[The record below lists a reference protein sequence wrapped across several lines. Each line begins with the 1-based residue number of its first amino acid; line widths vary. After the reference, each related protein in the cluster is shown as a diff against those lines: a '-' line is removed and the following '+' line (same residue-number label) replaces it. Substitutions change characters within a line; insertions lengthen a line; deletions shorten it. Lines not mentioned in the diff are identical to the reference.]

1 MLSTEQCSPLS
12 FLRRSS
18 CTSRFGFFFSSYSTT
33 VPTICCTIVFADGL
47 ALIPPSYFASST
59 SRGFIGGTGH
69 RVQGFLLPSSMGR
82 FGEGGRRSCLTWR
95 SPLLASRLSFVSGF
109 WVLGFVASVGSW
121 LAFVLFLHSRS
132 SLLYAVGF
140 FACTTSKV
148 MAAVCFFNM
157 QPVVT
162 LPRLPLLRFLV
173 NFLFVLISL
182 QRVVRS
188 SSLPS

>member
-18 CTSRFGFFFSSYSTT
+18 CTSRFGFFFSSYSTS

-82 FGEGGRRSCLTWR
+82 FGEFEGGRGGGPVSLGGPRSWR
-95 SPLLASRLSFVSGF
+95 RGCRLCRGSGF
-109 WVLGFVASVGSW
+109 WGSW
-121 LAFVLFLHSRS
+121 RLSGRGWLLF
-132 SLLYAVGF
+132 
-140 FACTTSKV
+140 
-148 MAAVCFFNM
+148 CFFTAVRHCFTPWAFLLV
-157 QPVVT
+157 QPVK
-162 LPRLPLLRFLV
+162 
-173 NFLFVLISL
+173 
-182 QRVVRS
+182 
-188 SSLPS
+188 